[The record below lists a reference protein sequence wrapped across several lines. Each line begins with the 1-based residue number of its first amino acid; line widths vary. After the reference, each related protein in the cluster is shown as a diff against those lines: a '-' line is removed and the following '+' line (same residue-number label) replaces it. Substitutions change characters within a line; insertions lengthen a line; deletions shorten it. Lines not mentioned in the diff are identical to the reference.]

1 MTEERESDGKVP
13 ESFRWQLAADF
24 RKRADQSAD
33 FLRVLLF
40 ALASASAAYVA
51 NQDLQKFTA
60 LHALSF
66 ASLAAAIVLL
76 VLSWNLQKSKS
87 IRRYKTIRDQGY
99 EKFLEEER
107 KIEENIFHWNSMVD
121 VTSYFLIVIGI
132 VFEVSAK
139 ICALG
144 VK

>member
-1 MTEERESDGKVP
+1 MTEDPKSNGKVP
-13 ESFRWQLAADF
+13 ENFRWQLAADF

-33 FLRVLLF
+33 FLRALLF
-40 ALASASAAYVA
+40 ALSSASVAYVA
-51 NQDLQKFTA
+51 NQDLQQFTA

-66 ASLAAAIVLL
+66 VCLSVAIVLL

-87 IRRYKTIRDQGY
+87 IRRYEALRDEGY
-99 EKFLEEER
+99 EKFIKKECEI
-107 KIEENIFHWNSMVD
+107 KENIFRWNSLVD

-132 VFEVSAK
+132 SFEVSAK
-139 ICALG
+139 ICALS